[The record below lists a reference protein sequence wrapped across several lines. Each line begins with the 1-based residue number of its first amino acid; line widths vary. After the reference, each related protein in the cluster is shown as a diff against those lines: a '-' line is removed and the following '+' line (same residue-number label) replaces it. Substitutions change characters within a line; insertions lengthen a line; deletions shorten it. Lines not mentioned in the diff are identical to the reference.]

1 VCDLEKRERSKHGRF
16 ASGEHSYSP
25 LLKSDAVQMLA
36 QSFTPQSRAS
46 QLYQLKFFLDINM
59 LSPKEA
65 LALPDRELKAC
76 IKKAVLHKR
85 QKGNFAA
92 GRKVFYI
99 VRRFLELNDRE
110 IYFNGTEKKVL
121 LKQVPKKIT
130 REYIPTREDIYRMV
144 DSYPNKGS
152 LPKKRGKAIILC
164 LWESG
169 LRVNALCSFTYG
181 IFKNQ
186 ILGNNGAIPIKV
198 VAERGHGVYD
208 VAQDTKLSS
217 YAVNY
222 YYAFLGIEAQAALKE
237 YFEERMKNGWK
248 PKDSDAVFVTHGNV
262 KEQNNKPVKP
272 ENVLELVKN
281 AAKQIGIAPDT
292 IWTHCLRK
300 SFRKTL
306 YSSGIDPDVA
316 EALMGHKLGASRGSY
331 FDYHDIDF
339 VLAEYLKA
347 NFTRIGA
354 SRIRQMEKELVELRE
369 KVRPEEI
376 EKRVQEWLAS
386 QQNVIQELKERFEG
400 LERDFRLWRE
410 AGAVDIREGTKLAK
424 LIGKERERS
433 EGE

>member
-1 VCDLEKRERSKHGRF
+1 MEKRKRSTHGRF
-16 ASGEHSYSP
+16 VTGAKSYAP

-46 QLYQLKFFLDINM
+46 QLYQLKFFLDVNS
-59 LSPKEA
+59 LSPTEA
-65 LALPDRELKAC
+65 LALPDKELKRC

-85 QKGNFAA
+85 DKGNFAA

-121 LKQVPKKIT
+121 LKQIPKKIT
-130 REYIPTREDIYRMV
+130 KEYIPTREDIYRMV
-144 DSYPNKGS
+144 DSYPNKGP
-152 LPKKRGKAIILC
+152 LPKKRGKAVILC

-181 IFKNQ
+181 IFQKQ
-186 ILGNNGAIPIKV
+186 ILGNNGAMPIKV
-198 VAERGHGVYD
+198 VAERGHSVYD

-222 YYAFLGIEAQAALKE
+222 YYAFLGVEAQISLKE
-237 YFEERMKNGWK
+237 YFDERIKDGWV

-262 KEQNNKPVKP
+262 TEQNGKPLKP

-331 FDYHDIDF
+331 FDYHDINF

-354 SRIRQMEKELVELRE
+354 SRIRQMEKELIELRQ

-376 EKRVQEWLAS
+376 DKRVAAEAS
-386 QQNVIQELKERFEG
+386 NLMARYKARDVFEINELVEKAVK
-400 LERDFRLWRE
+400 RE
-410 AGAVDIREGTKLAK
+410 LAK
-424 LIGKERERS
+424 EKTA
-433 EGE
+433 